1 MREELEKIREWADSK
16 IAAGSEPPFAFY
28 RYMQLREAADAILGG
43 FSMSIPMPE
52 DLPESAL
59 HQGTGLRLVVSNGR
73 PSSTPHRQPDGTEE
87 PSK

>member
-1 MREELEKIREWADSK
+1 MRKELEKIREWADSK

-43 FSMSIPMPE
+43 LSMSIPMPE
-52 DLPESAL
+52 DSPESAL
-59 HQGTGLRLVVSNGR
+59 HQGTGLRLVVSNGLPGSVR
-73 PSSTPHRQPDGTEE
+73 RHQLDQSEE